1 MSKRIAIA
9 IVVFAAAC
17 ASTPKKPVEPDAPD
31 EAQPDHDATPGG
43 GGAIAADA
51 VCAKI
56 IELQQQGCPFLADYD
71 LEQAACVDDYEQ
83 SKVDNPK
90 ETEAVGRCFVDASTC
105 DAVTA
110 CVDRALA
117 GGPER
122 EVDRGGA
129 GAEVP
134 DNMLPLRA
142 CNEEGYGAVGYPRA
156 EWDKRRGAGAKRFAD
171 VPSSQSQPIEVCGV
185 KGEVEWLLAA
195 TCADGSSPYKGDW
208 DTAHA
213 SRTGSTGNGGRCDA
227 ILDVYE
233 AKCPEKT
240 YEVYMDMYVCPRD

>member
-1 MSKRIAIA
+1 MRNRTAIA
-9 IVVFAAAC
+9 VVVFAAAC
-17 ASTPKKPVEPDAPD
+17 GSTPRKPVEPDAPD
-31 EAQPDHDATPGG
+31 EAPRDDRAAPGG
-43 GGAIAADA
+43 AVAADA

-56 IELQQQGCPFLADYD
+56 IELQQQGCAFLAEYD

-83 SKVDNPK
+83 SKVENPA

-110 CVDRALA
+110 CVDRVLA
-117 GGPER
+117 GSPE
-122 EVDRGGA
+122 GGEDE
-129 GAEVP
+129 GEDEHGVP
-134 DNMLPLRA
+134 KRMLPLRA

-156 EWDKRRGAGAKRFAD
+156 EWDKRRGAGAKTFGEVA
-171 VPSSQSQPIEVCGV
+171 SSQSQPIEVCGV
-185 KGEVEWLLAA
+185 KGELEWLVSTA
-195 TCADGSSPYKGDW
+195 CADGSNPYHGDK
-208 DTAHA
+208 DAAHS
-213 SRTGSTGNGGRCDA
+213 SRTGSTGTGGRCNA